1 MFIHTVY
8 FWLNDDAGAD
18 IRARMQ
24 GDCHFLLSQ
33 IPSVR
38 YVWAGTPAMTPR
50 EVVDNSYTI
59 GLCVA
64 LDDAAAHDD
73 YQGHALHHEF
83 IARYKQYWKKVQIY
97 DFK

>member
-8 FWLNDDAGAD
+8 FSLSDVACAE
-18 IRARMQ
+18 IESRMRE
-24 GDCHFLLSQ
+24 DCHVLLSQ
-33 IPSVR
+33 IPSAR
-38 YVWAGTPAMTPR
+38 HVWAGTPAMTPR
-50 EVVDNSYTI
+50 ELVDNSYTI

-73 YQGHALHHEF
+73 YQAHALHHEF
-83 IARYKQYWKKVQIY
+83 LARYKQYWKKVQIY